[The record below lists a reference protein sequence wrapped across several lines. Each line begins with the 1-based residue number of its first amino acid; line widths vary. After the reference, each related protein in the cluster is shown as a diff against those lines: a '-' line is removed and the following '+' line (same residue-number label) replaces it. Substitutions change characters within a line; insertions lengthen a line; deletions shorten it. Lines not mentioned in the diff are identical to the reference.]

1 MSSDS
6 FLVDGFLAMESS
18 HSPVLEDFFGLESPL
33 MTVCSA
39 VSSSSSQDKSF
50 LADDDV
56 SSLIVS
62 SSLSRLL
69 GFLPLSNRSE
79 RLISVLPPFVFPTK
93 SVRSITRSSSSKAPP
108 LPTSSVFCIPFLV
121 FGAATFMSSP
131 VSFSSIVAG
140 RGSSDGDSSQKK
152 AVIVRKEFTKSVP
165 RTAETRAHGAFLAPD
180 SNTENIIQQKNVF
193 KLEFRPTSSLSG
205 CTCRAAATSARPGNA
220 SASTNGT
227 DIRITLSGHPASRLL
242 LSHLKRS
249 SRSYDCTDCEYRG
262 KAKHFQ

>member
-79 RLISVLPPFVFPTK
+79 RLISVLPPSVFPTK
-93 SVRSITRSSSSKAPP
+93 SVRSITRSSSVKAPP
-108 LPTSSVFCIPFLV
+108 LPPYSAFCIPFLV

-152 AVIVRKEFTKSVP
+152 AGT
-165 RTAETRAHGAFLAPD
+165 T
-180 SNTENIIQQKNVF
+180 QQKQQLDHENGHLV
-193 KLEFRPTSSLSG
+193 RV
-205 CTCRAAATSARPGNA
+205 CTVVLCFSHPYSALVLYKIKTCQGEDDAVAVSCFLMRGYWWSEVATHMWMYSKGV
-220 SASTNGT
+220 
-227 DIRITLSGHPASRLL
+227 
-242 LSHLKRS
+242 SHS
-249 SRSYDCTDCEYRG
+249 MATI
-262 KAKHFQ
+262 